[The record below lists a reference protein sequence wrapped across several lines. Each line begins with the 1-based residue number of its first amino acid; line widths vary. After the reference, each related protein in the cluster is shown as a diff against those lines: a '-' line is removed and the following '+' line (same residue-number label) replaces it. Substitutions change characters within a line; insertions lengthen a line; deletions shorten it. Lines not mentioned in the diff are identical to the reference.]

1 MSAGGMGGQAQP
13 MGGGKGG
20 MGMTQGPA
28 SGGKGGMDQN
38 LRGPAGNAQNNPG
51 GPRAFGPGPFNPFD
65 RRSQMNVL
73 PGHTTGGMWGGRPAP
88 ISNDSGYG
96 GFGGGLDTS
105 GMTPISANFTPPTPQ
120 PQSPVGG
127 YIGGQP
133 AQFHYQA
140 QALNKPQPQTTASGL
155 PAGGLLAR
163 LYGG

>member
-51 GPRAFGPGPFNPFD
+51 GMGGPRPFGPGPFNPFD

-73 PGHTTGGMWGGRPAP
+73 PGHTTGVYGAINWPAA
-88 ISNDSGYG
+88 GCQ
-96 GFGGGLDTS
+96 L
-105 GMTPISANFTPPTPQ
+105 
-120 PQSPVGG
+120 
-127 YIGGQP
+127 QP
-133 AQFHYQA
+133 A
-140 QALNKPQPQTTASGL
+140 
-155 PAGGLLAR
+155 
-163 LYGG
+163 

>member
-28 SGGKGGMDQN
+28 AGGKGGMGMN
-38 LRGPAGNAQNNPG
+38 RGPGGNAQNNPG
-51 GPRAFGPGPFNPFD
+51 GMGGPRPFGPGSFRPG
-65 RRSQMNVL
+65 MNVF
-73 PGHTTGGMWGGRPAP
+73 PGNTTGGQWGGRPAP
-88 ISNDSGYG
+88 MSNDSGYG
-96 GFGGGLDTS
+96 RFGGGLDTS
-105 GMTPISANFTPPTPQ
+105 GMTPISANLTPPTPQ
-120 PQSPVGG
+120 PQSPIGG

-155 PAGGLLAR
+155 PAGGLLAK